1 MVDFRFLSALL
12 IFSPVPDEKSMP
24 SPQACRSYGYLIRNW
39 WRQLFWDCTKLVK
52 HGAFWKP
59 ISEQFYVFPNFWKC
73 YYWENCRGLGKLLG
87 VAFCSNYSRCVWF
100 GSGILTMTDNIST
113 RYVAFGIKGELQ
125 TWQNP
130 RSWDMI
136 TTEATDHLVDFAQS

>member
-1 MVDFRFLSALL
+1 
-12 IFSPVPDEKSMP
+12 
-24 SPQACRSYGYLIRNW
+24 
-39 WRQLFWDCTKLVK
+39 
-52 HGAFWKP
+52 
-59 ISEQFYVFPNFWKC
+59 
-73 YYWENCRGLGKLLG
+73 
-87 VAFCSNYSRCVWF
+87 
-100 GSGILTMTDNIST
+100 MTDNIST